1 MYMSRPLRIEFP
13 GAIYHITSRGDR
25 RENIFLSDDDRKLFL
40 EVYSRTA
47 ERFGWICYAYCLM
60 SNHYHLV
67 METPLPNLSS
77 GMAYL
82 NGTYTQKF
90 NRKNKKVGHVFQGRY
105 KAVLVER
112 NTYLLELLR
121 YVVLNPVR
129 AKMVTD
135 PGDWLWSSY
144 NATVGTVEKPEW
156 LNTEWILN
164 CFSENPEQARNEY
177 RSFVSQGMRWGES
190 IWDDLKKQIYL
201 GSDDFIERVQEY
213 RNKEMDL
220 EDIPKEQVSAPRK
233 EIKEYLLYSDRRE
246 GMARAYLEGRYSM
259 REIGRV
265 FGVHGSTVSRAVK
278 EWESKSILD

>member
-1 MYMSRPLRIEFP
+1 M
-13 GAIYHITSRGDR
+13 
-25 RENIFLSDDDRKLFL
+25 LFL
-40 EVYSRTA
+40 EVYSRTT

-67 METPLPNLSS
+67 IETPLPNLSS

-90 NRKNKKVGHVFQGRY
+90 NRKHKKVGHVFQGRY
-105 KAVLVER
+105 KSVMVER

-129 AKMVTD
+129 AQMVAD
-135 PGDWLWSSY
+135 PGDWPWSSY
-144 NATVGTVEKPEW
+144 AATAGNVDIPEW
-156 LNTEWILN
+156 LNTEWVLN
-164 CFSENPEQARNEY
+164 CFSEVPEQARDEY
-177 RSFVSQGMRWGES
+177 RSFVFQGMRWGDS
-190 IWDDLKKQIYL
+190 IWDDLKNQIFL
-201 GSDDFIERVQEY
+201 GSDEFVEKVQEY

-220 EDIPKEQVSAPRK
+220 EDIAKEQVSAPRK
-233 EIKEYLLYSDRRE
+233 DLEEYLCFRDRRE

-259 REIGRV
+259 REIGRI

-278 EWESKSILD
+278 EWESRE

>member
-1 MYMSRPLRIEFP
+1 
-13 GAIYHITSRGDR
+13 
-25 RENIFLSDDDRKLFL
+25 
-40 EVYSRTA
+40 
-47 ERFGWICYAYCLM
+47 
-60 SNHYHLV
+60 
-67 METPLPNLSS
+67 
-77 GMAYL
+77 MAYL

-135 PGDWLWSSY
+135 PGDWPWSSY

-201 GSDDFIERVQEY
+201 GSDDFIEKVQDY

-233 EIKEYLLYSDRRE
+233 EIKEYLSYSDRRE

-265 FGVHGSTVSRAVK
+265 FGAHGSTVSRAVK
-278 EWESKSILD
+278 EWEAVE